1 MSLFDTLYCSELHY
15 ISMCYIVLDDVVLY
29 YTYNIYILVGAR
41 LYYSLYNNTLFSSI
55 CYFPPYSFS
64 LSAAN
69 AIFFFSSFFFISPHD
84 NGKKKNRGISV
95 CLKRKRNMKNEWLD
109 LGRRGKGERRKKKLS
124 QKKKN

>member
-69 AIFFFSSFFFISPHD
+69 AIFFSLLFSSFLPTIME
-84 NGKKKNRGISV
+84 KKKTEGYQFV
-95 CLKRKRNMKNEWLD
+95 
-109 LGRRGKGERRKKKLS
+109 
-124 QKKKN
+124 